1 MKEFIEKNPKV
12 VGSILGFVLAGLL
25 SLAGLKMAD
34 VCPAAQAVAQPA
46 AVEKPA
52 SESK

>member
-12 VGSILGFVLAGLL
+12 VGSILGFLLAGLL
-25 SLAGLKMAD
+25 SLAGLKMSD
-34 VCPAAQAVAQPA
+34 VCSVAPAVVQPT
-46 AVEKPA
+46 AVEKV